1 MIELGL
7 YESIKNYV
15 KQQLQVR
22 RAVLS
27 NPRTFNIGITTSTIG
42 EDTRTSYKFDSS
54 NDFQTDN
61 RFGPEQFYA
70 YTTQKVCTIRMVSG
84 VDIEESAV
92 NTLLRNAGE
101 EKLLGPNLAAM
112 YMLEGG
118 IKNSSVFQ
126 TAVGVDEVAYGVNV
140 RTSDNRGGFGIEG
153 TYGDPSI
160 RANADD
166 GFGIVPM
173 PGITD
178 AKINTVSKEGALR
191 EATINFSC
199 HNRGQLEILETLYM
213 RPGYN
218 VLLEWGWNPYIN
230 NVGRVENNNYSAV
243 SEFFDSNSD
252 FDKISKKIR
261 DNKKNSGGNYDGFMG
276 FVKNFSYKAR
286 EDGGYDCTT
295 ELISNNSLLET
306 LKAGKRADYIKTENK
321 IEIED
326 NFLYYLKSI
335 QKNLQKAGTE
345 YFLSIK
351 GTETEFDLQKK
362 EQFLRKNENRL
373 RSTGATGLGFTGQAF
388 TVDAFM
394 TLFFPNVVTDRSETP
409 SIIEKK
415 VRELNKTANRY
426 IEGFTEIID
435 LVERINKNEDLLGAD
450 ITEIKSVT
458 DPLSG
463 RGFQSLLNST
473 ILKQVVK
480 RDSKDENE
488 KDSGFES
495 HIYVRWDLI
504 VQILNNL
511 ITDQYKQGKP
521 LAEITY
527 CNSNT
532 PTTYELDNFGVT
544 GSLQQTGFY
553 IPYTAP
559 KDIEL
564 SDPVEGGNVNGLSD
578 ATLIEL
584 YGSVEKGNKVLSNI
598 QNYHPVLGNSFDY
611 NICLLPHMAMF
622 DSLFSPSPSFL
633 RDPDF
638 TDDIEGK
645 VEFPANPRLLTSFE
659 GVGAKR
665 ESIGLIYF
673 NLDYLIKEY
682 SSMRLKTIKSESDDD
697 TVYTRFNDNFSML
710 EFLKTIWGSVN
721 NACAN
726 YYNFD
731 VHTEFE
737 RPHVARVVEKNFNQK
752 MDPDSLFEFR
762 PQGLESVTRN
772 LMFNSSISKDIASV
786 ISIAAQVPTEEQSL
800 ASLSFKSFHKNIKSR
815 FTTLEFNEK
824 EKNAQQDI
832 AMKNLEADVKNYRRM
847 VASLQKYLQRLYS
860 SNFTSEYEKDEKG
873 EEEKKSIISP
883 KVAIQYAQ
891 EIEELRIQILN
902 RYPLSHPE
910 KAGLWRPGTTHSR
923 SGIIP
928 LEFSLQLDGISGLIP
943 YQVFKIHKDKLPYD
957 YQGDEV
963 AFIVKNESQSINA
976 GGDWVTEITGQLV
989 LLNTNPNNDGR
1000 QTEVEIKEET
1010 QEAPNEANTLDE
1022 NEEQQ
1027 NIKIRFPQNEL
1038 EISQAGIDSILGEEQ
1053 FRANAYDDFAPNTAL
1068 TSESNIT
1075 GTLTVGYGTTNA
1087 AGVYQAR
1094 YNTEITNTTTITEP
1108 QAREL
1113 VLDYVNNRKSYL
1125 NTHSP
1130 GVEFTQGEFDAMM
1143 SFLYNTGNGYHTI
1156 NNGKPSTIMKMLNA
1170 GDYEGAST
1178 QFERW
1183 NKSKGTVLQGLVK
1196 RRKKEKELFLS

>member
-1 MIELGL
+1 MVELGL
-7 YESIKNYV
+7 YESIKDYV
-15 KQQLQVR
+15 KQQLKVR

-27 NPRTFNIGITTSTIG
+27 NPRTVNIGVATSTIG
-42 EDTRTSYKFDSS
+42 EDTRTAYKFDSS
-54 NDFQTDN
+54 NDFQTDS

-118 IKNSSVFQ
+118 TKNNSIIS
-126 TAVGVDEVAYGVNV
+126 TTINGETAYGVGTRIN
-140 RTSDNRGGFGIEG
+140 SSRGGFGPGG
-153 TYGDPSI
+153 TYGDKSI

-173 PGITD
+173 PGIID

-199 HNRGQLEILETLYM
+199 HNRGQLEILETIYM

-230 NVGRVENNNYSAV
+230 NIGAVEDNNYSAI

-276 FVKNFSYKAR
+276 FVKNFSYQAR
-286 EDGGYDCTT
+286 EDGGYECTT

-306 LKAGKRADYIKTENK
+306 LKAGKRSDYIKKENT

-345 YFLSIK
+345 YLLQTK
-351 GTETEFDLQKK
+351 GTDEELDLQAS
-362 EQFLRKNENRL
+362 EQLTERQPNTSL
-373 RSTGATGLGFTGQAF
+373 ALSPMGAA
-388 TVDAFM
+388 TVAQVGGYDALM
-394 TLFFPNVVTDRSETP
+394 TLFFPEVTTDRSKESAT
-409 SIIEKK
+409 IERK
-415 VRELNKTANRY
+415 VRELNNTANRY
-426 IEGFTEIID
+426 IEGFNEIVD
-435 LVERINKNEDLLGAD
+435 LVQRINKNKIAEDKKVA
-450 ITEIKSVT
+450 

-463 RGFQSLLNST
+463 RGFQSFLNST
-473 ILKQVVK
+473 ILKQVIQG
-480 RDSKDENE
+480 DSEDEKK

-532 PTTYELDNFGVT
+532 PTTHELNNFEAT

-559 KDIEL
+559 NDIEL

-584 YGSVEKGNKVLSNI
+584 YGSVAIGNEVLSNI
-598 QNYHPVLGNSFDY
+598 QSYHPILGNSFDY

-622 DSLFSPSPSFL
+622 DGLFSPSPSFL

-638 TDDIEGK
+638 TDDLEGN
-645 VEFPANPRLLTSFE
+645 VEFPANPQLLTSFE

-673 NLDYLIKEY
+673 NLEYLIKEY

-726 YYNFD
+726 YYSFD

-737 RPHVARVVEKNFNQK
+737 RSHVARVVETNFNQK

-800 ASLSFKSFHKNIKSR
+800 ASLSFKAFHKNIKSR

-824 EKNAQQDI
+824 EKNIQQDI
-832 AMKNLEADVKNYRRM
+832 AMKNLETDVKNYRRM
-847 VASLQKYLQRLYS
+847 VASLQKYLERLYS
-860 SNFTSEYEKDEKG
+860 SNFTSEYEKDENG

-891 EIEELRIQILN
+891 EIEELRIEILN

-976 GGDWVTEITGQLV
+976 NGDWVTEITGQLV
-989 LLNTNPNNDGR
+989 LLNINPNNDGR
-1000 QTEVEIKEET
+1000 QIEVEIKEEA
-1010 QEAPNEANTLDE
+1010 QETPNEANTLDE
-1022 NEEQQ
+1022 NEEEQ
-1027 NIKIRFPQNEL
+1027 NTKIRFPQSEL

-1053 FRANAYDDFAPNTAL
+1053 FRANAYDDFAPNTTL
-1068 TSESNIT
+1068 TTETNII

-1087 AGVYQAR
+1087 AGVFQAR
-1094 YNTEITNTTTITEP
+1094 YNTGITNTTTITEP

-1113 VLDYVNNRKSYL
+1113 VLDYVNNRKNYL
-1125 NTHSP
+1125 NIHSP
-1130 GVEFTQGEFDAMM
+1130 GVKFTQGEFDAMM
-1143 SFLYNTGNGYHTI
+1143 SFLYNTGNGYHAI
-1156 NNGKPSTIMKMLNA
+1156 NNGNPSTIMKMLNA

-1183 NKSKGTVLQGLVK
+1183 NKSKGKVLQGLV
-1196 RRKKEKELFLS
+1196 RRRIKEKELFLS

>member
-1 MIELGL
+1 MVELGL
-7 YESIKNYV
+7 YESIKDYV

-27 NPRTFNIGITTSTIG
+27 NPRTFQIERYTSTIG

-70 YTTQKVCTIRMVSG
+70 YTTQKVCTIRMTSG

-101 EKLLGPNLAAM
+101 ENLIGGNLAEM
-112 YMLEGG
+112 YRLEGG
-118 IKNSSVFQ
+118 IKINRTFSPLPGLDPTF
-126 TAVGVDEVAYGVNV
+126 GYNYG
-140 RTSDNRGGFGIEG
+140 NRGGFGPDG
-153 TYGDPSI
+153 SYGAASV

-178 AKINTVSKEGALR
+178 AKINTISKEGALR

-218 VLLEWGWNPYIN
+218 VLLEWGWTPYIGN
-230 NVGRVENNNYSAV
+230 DGSIEIADDYTAGLT
-243 SEFFDSNSD
+243 EFMDPNSD
-252 FDKISKKIR
+252 FDKINETITNKKI
-261 DNKKNSGGNYDGFMG
+261 NSGGNYDGFMG
-276 FVKNFSYKAR
+276 FVKNFSYKVR

-306 LKAGKRADYIKTENK
+306 LKAGRRKTFIKEENK
-321 IEIED
+321 FEIED

-335 QKNLQKAGTE
+335 QKNLQKAGDE
-345 YFLSIK
+345 YYLKIR
-351 GTETEFDLQKK
+351 GTDEELDEQAP
-362 EQFLRKNENRL
+362 EQFTDRAKNIAKSIGNNPAFASQL
-373 RSTGATGLGFTGQAF
+373 ITGDATL
-388 TVDAFM
+388 
-394 TLFFPNVVTDRSETP
+394 TLVAPGVTTDRSKESETV
-409 SIIEKK
+409 KNTVK
-415 VRELNKTANRY
+415 ELNKASLNPYY
-426 IEGFTEIID
+426 IEGYNEIIN
-435 LVERINKNEDLLGAD
+435 LVEKINKNKIAEDKKVD
-450 ITEIKSVT
+450 

-463 RGFQSLLNST
+463 RGFQSLLNGT
-473 ILKQVVK
+473 ILKQVIQE
-480 RDSKDENE
+480 DSEDE
-488 KDSGFES
+488 KKIDSGFES
-495 HIYVRWDLI
+495 HIYVRWDLV

-511 ITDQYKQGKP
+511 VTDQYKQGKP

-527 CNSNT
+527 CNPNT
-532 PTTYELDNFGVT
+532 PTVHELNNIETT
-544 GSLQQTGFY
+544 GSLQQTSFY
-553 IPYTAP
+553 IPYSAP

-578 ATLIEL
+578 ATLVEL
-584 YGSVEKGNKVLSNI
+584 YGSVAIGNEVLSNI
-598 QNYHPVLGNSFDY
+598 QSYHPVLGNSYDY

-633 RDPDF
+633 RDPSF
-638 TDDIEGK
+638 LDDVEGS
-645 VEFPANPRLLTSFE
+645 VEFPANPQLLTSFE

-682 SSMRLKTIKSESDDD
+682 SSMRLKTIKSESDSD

-726 YYNFD
+726 YYHFD

-737 RPHVARVVEKNFNQK
+737 RPHVARVIEKNFNQK
-752 MDPDSLFEFR
+752 VDPDSLFEFR

-824 EKNAQQDI
+824 EKNILQDT

-847 VASLQKYLQRLYS
+847 VASLQKYLERLYS
-860 SNFTSEYEKDEKG
+860 SNFTSEYEKDENG

-891 EIEELRIQILN
+891 EIEELRIEIIN

-963 AFIVKNESQSINA
+963 AFIIKNESQSINA

-1000 QTEVEIKEET
+1000 QTEVEVKEEKK
-1010 QEAPNEANTLDE
+1010 EAPNESDILDE

-1027 NIKIRFPQNEL
+1027 NIKIRFPLNEL
-1038 EISQAGIDSILGEEQ
+1038 EISQVGIDSILGEEQ

-1068 TSESNIT
+1068 TPESNIT

-1183 NKSKGTVLQGLVK
+1183 NKSKGKVLQGLVK